1 MLTVQS
7 SPALVVHCVLTV
19 QSSPALVVHC
29 VLTVQSSPVLVVH
42 CVLTVQ
48 ILPVPLHPFVTLQ
61 KEEFQMYSIYCQNK
75 PKSEALRM
83 RVGDSNPFF
92 KECQR
97 KLGHKLPLG
106 AYLLKPVQRITKY
119 QLLLKV
125 IRALQILG
133 VGITNYQLLLKV
145 IRALQ
150 ILGVGITKY
159 QLLLNVKHPR
169 LC

>member
-1 MLTVQS
+1 
-7 SPALVVHCVLTV
+7 
-19 QSSPALVVHC
+19 
-29 VLTVQSSPVLVVH
+29 
-42 CVLTVQ
+42 
-48 ILPVPLHPFVTLQ
+48 
-61 KEEFQMYSIYCQNK
+61 MYSIYCQNK

-133 VGITNYQLLLKV
+133 AGITKYQLLLKV